1 MFENLNLLLI
11 RRRVCLGLHHL
22 DVFWSEL
29 VWVTLST
36 EGVYET
42 KQRRRTNVDGKNS
55 EPFHHGRHGSSKLRY
70 NGWDCGCQHNF
81 ENQGRP
87 GHKFHRGLRIFS
99 IDVDGF
105 VVDMGL

>member
-1 MFENLNLLLI
+1 MCFGLNWSGSPYPQ
-11 RRRVCLGLHHL
+11 REFMKPSNDAGLT
-22 DVFWSEL
+22 SME
-29 VWVTLST
+29 
-36 EGVYET
+36 
-42 KQRRRTNVDGKNS
+42 QNS
-55 EPFHHGRHGSSKLRY
+55 EPFHHGRHGSSKLRC
-70 NGWDCGCQHNF
+70 NGWDCGCQRNF